1 MAAET
6 DLAATSMDSGPDAL
20 ASGLRIAQRLRRL
33 MRRMKVMR
41 GTKMNSLSNMNVVIR
56 SLVRQG
62 ASEALTSESALGE
75 PGECLCT
82 VRDRGRLEQPEL
94 VEECVQDFERGL
106 WWFNWGC
113 GAAAGAG
120 SRQ

>member
-6 DLAATSMDSGPDAL
+6 DPAATSTDSGPDVL
-20 ASGLRIAQRLRRL
+20 ASGLRIARRLRRL
-33 MRRMKVMR
+33 MRRMR

-94 VEECVQDFERGL
+94 VEECVWDFERGL

-120 SRQ
+120 SWQ